1 MEHEKDSKQSS
12 LVFARNTRETKYAD
26 RILMAYFIKIIIAVV
41 VIVLV
46 TELSKKDTKLAA
58 LLLALPII
66 SFTAY
71 TMIWFESKDI
81 EKIAKLANENFIY
94 VLPVMPVLP
103 LFSWMLKNGY
113 GYFTSMIMVIILMI
127 LLFYLLQKTL

>member
-1 MEHEKDSKQSS
+1 M
-12 LVFARNTRETKYAD
+12 
-26 RILMAYFIKIIIAVV
+26 IYFIKIIIAVL

-71 TMIWFESKDI
+71 TMIWFESKDTD
-81 EKIAKLANENFIY
+81 KIAKLANENFIY

-103 LFSWMLKNGY
+103 LFSWMLKNDFGF
-113 GYFTSMIMVIILMI
+113 FTSLIMVTILMI
-127 LLFYLLQKTL
+127 ILFYLLQKIL

>member
-1 MEHEKDSKQSS
+1 MVY
-12 LVFARNTRETKYAD
+12 L
-26 RILMAYFIKIIIAVV
+26 IKIIIAVL

-46 TELSKKDTKLAA
+46 TEVSKKDTKIAA

-71 TMIWFESKDI
+71 TIIWFESKDT

-94 VLPVMPVLP
+94 VLPVLPVLP
-103 LFSWMLKNGY
+103 LFSWMLKNGF

-127 LLFYLLQKTL
+127 VLFYLLQKIL

>member
-1 MEHEKDSKQSS
+1 
-12 LVFARNTRETKYAD
+12 
-26 RILMAYFIKIIIAVV
+26 MAYFVKIIIATL

-46 TELSKKDTKLAA
+46 TELSKKDTKIAA

-71 TMIWFESKDI
+71 TMIWFESKDT
-81 EKIAKLANENFIY
+81 EKIAQLANENFIY

-103 LFSWMLKNGY
+103 LFSWLLKHGY
-113 GYFTSMIMVIILMI
+113 GYFTSLIMVIIVMI
-127 LLFYLLQKTL
+127 ILFYLLQKVL

>member
-1 MEHEKDSKQSS
+1 
-12 LVFARNTRETKYAD
+12 
-26 RILMAYFIKIIIAVV
+26 MAYLIKIIVATF

-71 TMIWFESKDI
+71 TMIWFESKDVDR
-81 EKIAKLANENFIY
+81 IAKLANENFIY

-103 LFSWMLKNGY
+103 LFSWLLKHGY
-113 GYFTSMIMVIILMI
+113 GYFTSLIMVIIVMI
-127 LLFYLLQKTL
+127 ILFYLLQKVL

>member
-1 MEHEKDSKQSS
+1 MPY
-12 LVFARNTRETKYAD
+12 L
-26 RILMAYFIKIIIAVV
+26 IKIIVATL

-71 TMIWFESKDI
+71 TMIWFESKDADR
-81 EKIAKLANENFIY
+81 IAKLANENFIY

-103 LFSWMLKNGY
+103 LFSWLLKHGF
-113 GYFTSMIMVIILMI
+113 GYFTSMIMVIIIMI
-127 LLFYLLQKTL
+127 ILFYLLQKVL

>member
-1 MEHEKDSKQSS
+1 
-12 LVFARNTRETKYAD
+12 
-26 RILMAYFIKIIIAVV
+26 MAYLIKIIVASL

-71 TMIWFESKDI
+71 TMIWFESKDADR
-81 EKIAKLANENFIY
+81 IAKLANENFIY

-103 LFSWMLKNGY
+103 LFSWLLKHGF
-113 GYFTSMIMVIILMI
+113 GYFTSMIMVIIIMI
-127 LLFYLLQKTL
+127 ILFYLLQKVL

>member
-1 MEHEKDSKQSS
+1 
-12 LVFARNTRETKYAD
+12 
-26 RILMAYFIKIIIAVV
+26 MAYLIKIIVATL

-71 TMIWFESKDI
+71 TMIWFESKDADR
-81 EKIAKLANENFIY
+81 IAKLANENFIY

-103 LFSWMLKNGY
+103 LFSWLLKHGF
-113 GYFTSMIMVIILMI
+113 GYFTSMIMVIIIMI
-127 LLFYLLQKTL
+127 ILFYLLQKVL

>member
-1 MEHEKDSKQSS
+1 ME
-12 LVFARNTRETKYAD
+12 Y
-26 RILMAYFIKIIIAVV
+26 IIKIIIAVL

-71 TMIWFESKDI
+71 TMIWFESKDT

-94 VLPVMPVLP
+94 VLPVIPILP
-103 LFSWMLKNGY
+103 LFSWMLKNDY

-127 LLFYLLQKTL
+127 ILFYLLQKML

>member
-1 MEHEKDSKQSS
+1 MVY
-12 LVFARNTRETKYAD
+12 L
-26 RILMAYFIKIIIAVV
+26 IKIMIAVF

-46 TELSKKDTKLAA
+46 TEVSKKDTKIAA

-71 TMIWFESKDI
+71 TIIWFESKDT

-94 VLPVMPVLP
+94 VLPVLPVLP
-103 LFSWMLKNGY
+103 LFSWMLKNGF

-127 LLFYLLQKTL
+127 ILFYLLQKIL

>member
-1 MEHEKDSKQSS
+1 
-12 LVFARNTRETKYAD
+12 
-26 RILMAYFIKIIIAVV
+26 MAYLIKIIVATL

-71 TMIWFESKDI
+71 TMIWFESKEDTLL
-81 EKIAKLANENFIY
+81 KLDSNN
-94 VLPVMPVLP
+94 LPVGFWIRTASESPFQDYTGWTRQSEQIYPGWTYISAFDPDTINTDAV
-103 LFSWMLKNGY
+103 S
-113 GYFTSMIMVIILMI
+113 
-127 LLFYLLQKTL
+127 

>member
-1 MEHEKDSKQSS
+1 M
-12 LVFARNTRETKYAD
+12 
-26 RILMAYFIKIIIAVV
+26 IYFIKIVIAVL

-46 TELSKKDTKLAA
+46 TELSKKDTKIAA

-71 TMIWFESKDI
+71 TMIWFESKDTD
-81 EKIAKLANENFIY
+81 KIAKLANENFIY

-103 LFSWMLKNGY
+103 LLSWMLKNGF
-113 GYFTSMIMVIILMI
+113 GYFTSLIMVTILMI
-127 LLFYLLQKTL
+127 TLFYLLQKIL

>member
-1 MEHEKDSKQSS
+1 M
-12 LVFARNTRETKYAD
+12 
-26 RILMAYFIKIIIAVV
+26 IYFIKIIIATL

-71 TMIWFESKDI
+71 TIIWFESRDTD
-81 EKIAKLANENFIY
+81 KIAQLANENFLYI
-94 VLPVMPVLP
+94 LPVMPVLP
-103 LFSWMLKNGY
+103 LFSWSLKNGY
-113 GYFTSMIMVIILMI
+113 GYFTSMIVVIFIMIIL
-127 LLFYLLQKTL
+127 FYFLQKML

>member
-1 MEHEKDSKQSS
+1 ME
-12 LVFARNTRETKYAD
+12 Y
-26 RILMAYFIKIIIAVV
+26 IIKIIIAVL

-71 TMIWFESKDI
+71 TMIWFESKDT

-94 VLPVMPVLP
+94 VLPVLPVLP
-103 LFSWMLKNGY
+103 LFGWMLKNDY

-127 LLFYLLQKTL
+127 ILFYLLQKML

>member
-1 MEHEKDSKQSS
+1 
-12 LVFARNTRETKYAD
+12 
-26 RILMAYFIKIIIAVV
+26 MAYLIKIIVATF

-71 TMIWFESKDI
+71 TMIWFESKDADR
-81 EKIAKLANENFIY
+81 IAKLANENFIY
-94 VLPVMPVLP
+94 VLPVMAVLP
-103 LFSWMLKNGY
+103 LFSWLLKHGF
-113 GYFTSMIMVIILMI
+113 GYFTSMIMVIIIMI
-127 LLFYLLQKTL
+127 ILFYLLQKVL

>member
-1 MEHEKDSKQSS
+1 
-12 LVFARNTRETKYAD
+12 
-26 RILMAYFIKIIIAVV
+26 MAYLIKIIVATL

-71 TMIWFESKDI
+71 TMIWFESKDAD
-81 EKIAKLANENFIY
+81 KIAKLANENFIY

-103 LFSWMLKNGY
+103 LFSWLLKHGF
-113 GYFTSMIMVIILMI
+113 GYFTSMIMVIIIMI
-127 LLFYLLQKTL
+127 ILFYLLQKVL

>member
-1 MEHEKDSKQSS
+1 M
-12 LVFARNTRETKYAD
+12 
-26 RILMAYFIKIIIAVV
+26 IYFIKIIIAVL

-46 TELSKKDTKLAA
+46 TELSKKDTKIAA

-71 TMIWFESKDI
+71 TMIWFESKDTD
-81 EKIAKLANENFIY
+81 KIAKLANENFIY

-103 LFSWMLKNGY
+103 LLSWMLKNGF
-113 GYFTSMIMVIILMI
+113 GYFTSLIMVTILMI
-127 LLFYLLQKTL
+127 TLFYLLQKIL

>member
-1 MEHEKDSKQSS
+1 M
-12 LVFARNTRETKYAD
+12 
-26 RILMAYFIKIIIAVV
+26 

-46 TELSKKDTKLAA
+46 TELSKKDTKIAA

-71 TMIWFESKDI
+71 TMIWFESKDTD
-81 EKIAKLANENFIY
+81 KIAKLANENFIY

-103 LFSWMLKNGY
+103 LLSWMPKNGF
-113 GYFTSMIMVIILMI
+113 GYFTSLIMVTILMI
-127 LLFYLLQKTL
+127 ILFYLLQKIL

>member
-1 MEHEKDSKQSS
+1 M
-12 LVFARNTRETKYAD
+12 V
-26 RILMAYFIKIIIAVV
+26 YFIKIIIAAL

-71 TMIWFESKDI
+71 TMIWFESKDT

-94 VLPVMPVLP
+94 VLPVIPIPP
-103 LFSWMLKNGY
+103 LFSWMLKNDY

-127 LLFYLLQKTL
+127 ILFYLLQKML

>member
-1 MEHEKDSKQSS
+1 MVY
-12 LVFARNTRETKYAD
+12 L
-26 RILMAYFIKIIIAVV
+26 IKIIIAVL

-46 TELSKKDTKLAA
+46 TEVSKKDTKIAA

-71 TMIWFESKDI
+71 TIIWFESKDT

-94 VLPVMPVLP
+94 VLPVLPVLP
-103 LFSWMLKNGY
+103 LFSWMLKNGF
-113 GYFTSMIMVIILMI
+113 GYFTSMIVVTILMI
-127 LLFYLLQKTL
+127 ILFYLLQKIL

>member
-1 MEHEKDSKQSS
+1 MVY
-12 LVFARNTRETKYAD
+12 L
-26 RILMAYFIKIIIAVV
+26 IKFIIAVF

-46 TELSKKDTKLAA
+46 TEVSKKDTKIAA

-71 TMIWFESKDI
+71 TIIWFESKDT

-94 VLPVMPVLP
+94 VLPVLPILP
-103 LFSWMLKNGY
+103 LFSWMLKNGFE
-113 GYFTSMIMVIILMI
+113 YFTSMIVVTILMI
-127 LLFYLLQKTL
+127 ILFYLLQKIL

>member
-1 MEHEKDSKQSS
+1 M
-12 LVFARNTRETKYAD
+12 
-26 RILMAYFIKIIIAVV
+26 

-46 TELSKKDTKLAA
+46 TELSKKDTKIAA

-71 TMIWFESKDI
+71 TMIWFESKDTD
-81 EKIAKLANENFIY
+81 KIAKLANENFIY

-103 LFSWMLKNGY
+103 LLSWMLKNGF
-113 GYFTSMIMVIILMI
+113 GYFTSLIMVTILMI
-127 LLFYLLQKTL
+127 ILFYLLQKIL

>member
-1 MEHEKDSKQSS
+1 
-12 LVFARNTRETKYAD
+12 
-26 RILMAYFIKIIIAVV
+26 

-46 TELSKKDTKLAA
+46 TELSKKDTKIAA

-71 TMIWFESKDI
+71 TMIWFESKDTD
-81 EKIAKLANENFIY
+81 KIAKLANENFIY

-103 LFSWMLKNGY
+103 LLSWMLKNSF
-113 GYFTSMIMVIILMI
+113 GYFTSLITVTILMI
-127 LLFYLLQKTL
+127 ILFYLLQKIL

>member
-1 MEHEKDSKQSS
+1 M
-12 LVFARNTRETKYAD
+12 T
-26 RILMAYFIKIIIAVV
+26 YFIKIFIATL

-71 TMIWFESKDI
+71 TMIWFESKDTDR
-81 EKIAKLANENFIY
+81 IAQLANENFIY
-94 VLPVMPVLP
+94 VLPVMPALP
-103 LFSWMLKNGY
+103 LFSWLLRNGY
-113 GYFTSMIMVIILMI
+113 SYFTCMIMVIILMLI
-127 LLFYLLQKTL
+127 LFYFLQKML

>member
-1 MEHEKDSKQSS
+1 M
-12 LVFARNTRETKYAD
+12 
-26 RILMAYFIKIIIAVV
+26 IYFIKIIIAVV

-46 TELSKKDTKLAA
+46 TELSKKDTKIAA

-71 TMIWFESKDI
+71 TMIWFESKDTD
-81 EKIAKLANENFIY
+81 KIAKLANENFIY

-103 LFSWMLKNGY
+103 LLSWMLKNGF
-113 GYFTSMIMVIILMI
+113 GYFTSLIMVTILMI
-127 LLFYLLQKTL
+127 ILFYLLQKIL

>member
-1 MEHEKDSKQSS
+1 
-12 LVFARNTRETKYAD
+12 
-26 RILMAYFIKIIIAVV
+26 
-41 VIVLV
+41 V

-71 TMIWFESKDI
+71 TMIWFESKDT

-94 VLPVMPVLP
+94 VLPVIPILP
-103 LFSWMLKNGY
+103 LFSWMLKNDY

-127 LLFYLLQKTL
+127 ILFYLLQKML

>member
-1 MEHEKDSKQSS
+1 
-12 LVFARNTRETKYAD
+12 
-26 RILMAYFIKIIIAVV
+26 MAYLIKIIVATL

-71 TMIWFESKDI
+71 TMIWFESKDADR
-81 EKIAKLANENFIY
+81 IAKLANENFIY

-103 LFSWMLKNGY
+103 LFSWLLKHGF
-113 GYFTSMIMVIILMI
+113 GYFTSMIVVIIIMI
-127 LLFYLLQKTL
+127 ILFYLLQKVL

>member
-1 MEHEKDSKQSS
+1 
-12 LVFARNTRETKYAD
+12 
-26 RILMAYFIKIIIAVV
+26 MAYFIKIIIATL

-71 TMIWFESKDI
+71 TMSWFESKDVDR
-81 EKIAKLANENFIY
+81 IAKLANENFIY
-94 VLPVMPVLP
+94 VLPVMPALP
-103 LFSWMLKNGY
+103 LFSWLLKNGY
-113 GYFTSMIMVIILMI
+113 GYFTSMIMVIIIMI
-127 LLFYLLQKTL
+127 ILFYLLQKVL

>member
-1 MEHEKDSKQSS
+1 
-12 LVFARNTRETKYAD
+12 
-26 RILMAYFIKIIIAVV
+26 MAYLIKIIVATF

-66 SFTAY
+66 SLTAY
-71 TMIWFESKDI
+71 TMIWFESKDVDR
-81 EKIAKLANENFIY
+81 IAKLANENFIY

-103 LFSWMLKNGY
+103 LFSWLLKHGF
-113 GYFTSMIMVIILMI
+113 GYFTSMIMVIIIMI
-127 LLFYLLQKTL
+127 ILFYLLQKVL

>member
-1 MEHEKDSKQSS
+1 
-12 LVFARNTRETKYAD
+12 
-26 RILMAYFIKIIIAVV
+26 MAYLIKIIVATL

-71 TMIWFESKDI
+71 TMIWFESKDADR
-81 EKIAKLANENFIY
+81 IAKLANENFIY

-103 LFSWMLKNGY
+103 LFSWLLKHGY
-113 GYFTSMIMVIILMI
+113 GYFTSLIMVIIIMI
-127 LLFYLLQKTL
+127 ILFYLLQKVL

>member
-1 MEHEKDSKQSS
+1 M
-12 LVFARNTRETKYAD
+12 V
-26 RILMAYFIKIIIAVV
+26 YFIKIIIAAL

-71 TMIWFESKDI
+71 TMIWFESKDT

-94 VLPVMPVLP
+94 ILQVIPILP
-103 LFSWMLKNGY
+103 LFSWMLKNDY
-113 GYFTSMIMVIILMI
+113 GYFTSMIIVIILMI
-127 LLFYLLQKTL
+127 ILFYLLQKML

>member
-1 MEHEKDSKQSS
+1 
-12 LVFARNTRETKYAD
+12 
-26 RILMAYFIKIIIAVV
+26 MAYLIKIIVATL

-71 TMIWFESKDI
+71 TMIWFESKDVDR
-81 EKIAKLANENFIY
+81 IAKLANENFIY

-103 LFSWMLKNGY
+103 LFSWLLKHGY
-113 GYFTSMIMVIILMI
+113 GYFTSLIMVIIVMI
-127 LLFYLLQKTL
+127 ILFYLLQKVL

>member
-1 MEHEKDSKQSS
+1 MVY
-12 LVFARNTRETKYAD
+12 L
-26 RILMAYFIKIIIAVV
+26 IKIMIAVF

-46 TELSKKDTKLAA
+46 TEVSKKDTKIAA

-71 TMIWFESKDI
+71 TIIWFESKDT

-94 VLPVMPVLP
+94 VLPVLPVLP
-103 LFSWMLKNGY
+103 LFSWMLKNGF
-113 GYFTSMIMVIILMI
+113 GYFTSMVMVIILMI
-127 LLFYLLQKTL
+127 ILFYLLQKIL

>member
-1 MEHEKDSKQSS
+1 MVY
-12 LVFARNTRETKYAD
+12 L
-26 RILMAYFIKIIIAVV
+26 IKIIIAVL
-41 VIVLV
+41 VIILV

-71 TMIWFESKDI
+71 TMIWFESKDT

-103 LFSWMLKNGY
+103 LLSWMLKNGF
-113 GYFTSMIMVIILMI
+113 GYFTSLIMVTILMI
-127 LLFYLLQKTL
+127 ILFYLLQKIL